1 MSALGLRRRIKRPRK
16 KNRTQKKGMPPGS
29 LVYVGEE
36 HKDEVTISSIEFNEH
51 EVNEKQHASLD
62 DLKPK
67 IDSEKITWINV
78 NGVHNVEVVDSISK
92 MVGLHPLTTEDI
104 LNTEHRPKIDFFENH
119 LLAIVKM
126 IDLEQDESELD
137 IEQVSFI
144 LMENTVVTFQE
155 KKGDLFNPVRLML
168 KENKGKIRKSGADF
182 LFYSL
187 MDVIFDQYLII
198 MDEMDDRIATLEGN
212 IMEDPD
218 NHSLQDINEYKNTIL
233 QLKKT
238 VWPVREVVN
247 KLINRKVP
255 YISESIS
262 FYLQDIHD
270 HIVQANDMVETSR
283 GQLYGLLDVYYST
296 LSMKMNE
303 IMKVLTIVSTIFI
316 PLTFIAGIYGMNF
329 AHMPELSLS
338 WGYPAVWIVMIIIT
352 GIMVMYFKKKNWF

>member
-1 MSALGLRRRIKRPRK
+1 MGIRTKLR
-16 KNRTQKKGMPPGS
+16 KNRMQKKGLPPGS
-29 LVYVGEE
+29 LVYIGDEQTE
-36 HKDEVTISSIEFNEH
+36 EVTVSAIEFDQHDITEH
-51 EVNEKQHASLD
+51 PDISMDQLQSV
-62 DLKPK
+62 
-67 IDSEKITWINV
+67 IDSDKIAWVNV
-78 NGVHNVEVVDSISK
+78 NGVHNVQIIDEISK
-92 MVGLHPLTTEDI
+92 LVGLHPLTTEDI
-104 LNTEHRPKIDFFENH
+104 LNTEHRPKIDFFEDH

-126 IDLEQDESELD
+126 LDLSSNDTDLD

-144 LMENTVVTFQE
+144 LMENTVITFQE
-155 KKGDLFNPVRLML
+155 KHGDLFDPVRLQL
-168 KENKGKIRKSGADF
+168 QESKGRIRKTGADF

-187 MDVIFDQYLII
+187 LDVVFDQYLII
-198 MDEMDDRIATLEGN
+198 MDEMDDRIAELEGM

-218 NHSLQDINEYKNTIL
+218 NHSLQDINQYKNTIL

-255 YISESIS
+255 YIKEDIS

-283 GQLYGLLDVYYST
+283 GQLYGLLDVYYSS

-329 AHMPELSLS
+329 ANMPELH
-338 WGYPAVWIVMIIIT
+338 WGWSYPAVWVVMIVIT
-352 GIMVMYFKKKNWF
+352 GLMLVYFKRKNWF

>member
-1 MSALGLRRRIKRPRK
+1 MGIRTKLRR
-16 KNRTQKKGMPPGS
+16 NRTQKKGMPPGS
-29 LVYVGEE
+29 LVYIGEE
-36 HKDEVTISSIEFNEH
+36 KTEEVTVSAIEFDDQDINEY
-51 EVNEKQHASLD
+51 NNISLD
-62 DLKPK
+62 KLKSV
-67 IDSEKITWINV
+67 IDSYKITWVNV
-78 NGVHNVEVVDSISK
+78 NGVHNVQIVDEISK
-92 MVGLHPLTTEDI
+92 MIGLHPLTTEDI
-104 LNTEHRPKIDFFENH
+104 LNTEHRPKIDFFEDH

-126 IDLEQDESELD
+126 LDLSATDTELD

-144 LMENTVVTFQE
+144 MMEKTVITFQE
-155 KKGDLFNPVRLML
+155 KHGDLFDPVRLQL
-168 KENKGKIRKSGADF
+168 QESKGRIRKAGSDF

-187 MDVIFDQYLII
+187 LDVIFDQYLII
-198 MDEMDDRIATLEGN
+198 MDEMDDRIADLEGM
-212 IMEDPD
+212 IMKEPD

-255 YISESIS
+255 YIKEDIS

-283 GQLYGLLDVYYST
+283 GQLYGLLDVYYSS

-329 AHMPELSLS
+329 AYMPELDWPWS
-338 WGYPAVWIVMIIIT
+338 YPAVWIVMIIIT
-352 GIMVMYFKKKNWF
+352 AIMLVYFKRKNWF

>member
-1 MSALGLRRRIKRPRK
+1 MGIRKRLR

-29 LVYVGEE
+29 LVYIG
-36 HKDEVTISSIEFNEH
+36 DEKTEKVTVTAFEFDDQEINEYQDISMEKLR
-51 EVNEKQHASLD
+51 EVFH
-62 DLKPK
+62 
-67 IDSEKITWINV
+67 SEKVTWINV
-78 NGVHNVEVVDSISK
+78 DGVHNVQLVDEISK
-92 MVGLHPLTTEDI
+92 MIGLHPLTTEDI
-104 LNTEHRPKIDFFENH
+104 LNTEHRPKIDFFEDH

-126 IDLEQDESELD
+126 LDLAPDSTELD
-137 IEQVSFI
+137 IEQVGFI
-144 LMENTVVTFQE
+144 LTENTVITFQE
-155 KKGDLFNPVRLML
+155 KHGDLFDPVRLQL
-168 KENKGKIRKSGADF
+168 KESKGRIRKAGADF

-198 MDEMDDRIATLEGN
+198 MDEMDDRIAELEGM
-212 IMEDPD
+212 IMENPD

-247 KLINRKVP
+247 KLINRKVS
-255 YISESIS
+255 YIKEDIS

-283 GQLYGLLDVYYST
+283 GQLYGLLDVYYSS

-329 AHMPELSLS
+329 TNMPELDWKWS
-338 WGYPAVWIVMIIIT
+338 YPTVWIVMIIIT
-352 GIMVMYFKKKNWF
+352 GMMLVYFKRKNWF

>member
-1 MSALGLRRRIKRPRK
+1 MGIRTKLR
-16 KNRTQKKGMPPGS
+16 KNRVQKKGLPPGS
-29 LVYVGEE
+29 LVYIGDEQTE
-36 HKDEVTISSIEFNEH
+36 EVTVSAIEFDQHDITEH
-51 EVNEKQHASLD
+51 PDISMDRLQSVIASD
-62 DLKPK
+62 K
-67 IDSEKITWINV
+67 IAWVNV
-78 NGVHNVEVVDSISK
+78 NGVHNVQIIDEISK
-92 MVGLHPLTTEDI
+92 LVGLHPLTTEDI
-104 LNTEHRPKIDFFENH
+104 LNTEHRPKIDFFEDH

-126 IDLEQDESELD
+126 LDLSSNDTDLD

-144 LMENTVVTFQE
+144 LMENTVITFQE
-155 KKGDLFNPVRLML
+155 KHGDLFDPVRLQL
-168 KENKGKIRKSGADF
+168 QESKGRIRKTGADF

-187 MDVIFDQYLII
+187 LDVVFDQYLII
-198 MDEMDDRIATLEGN
+198 MDEMDDRIAELEGM

-218 NHSLQDINEYKNTIL
+218 NHSLQDINQYKNTIL

-247 KLINRKVP
+247 KFINRKVP
-255 YISESIS
+255 YIKEDIS

-283 GQLYGLLDVYYST
+283 GQLYGLLDVYYSS

-329 AHMPELSLS
+329 ANMPELH
-338 WGYPAVWIVMIIIT
+338 WGWSYPAVWVVMIVIT
-352 GIMVMYFKKKNWF
+352 GLMLVYFKRKNWF

>member
-1 MSALGLRRRIKRPRK
+1 M
-16 KNRTQKKGMPPGS
+16 QKKGLPPGS
-29 LVYVGEE
+29 LVYIGDEQTE
-36 HKDEVTISSIEFNEH
+36 EVTVSAIEFDQHDITEH
-51 EVNEKQHASLD
+51 PDISMDQLQSVIASD
-62 DLKPK
+62 K
-67 IDSEKITWINV
+67 IAWVNV
-78 NGVHNVEVVDSISK
+78 NGVHNVQMIDEISK
-92 MVGLHPLTTEDI
+92 LVGLHPLTTEDI
-104 LNTEHRPKIDFFENH
+104 LNTEHRPKIDFFEDH

-126 IDLEQDESELD
+126 LDLSSNDTDLD

-144 LMENTVVTFQE
+144 LMENTVITFQE
-155 KKGDLFNPVRLML
+155 KHGDLFDPVRLQL
-168 KENKGKIRKSGADF
+168 QESKGRIRKTGADF

-187 MDVIFDQYLII
+187 LDVIFDQYLII
-198 MDEMDDRIATLEGN
+198 MDEMDDRIAELEGM

-218 NHSLQDINEYKNTIL
+218 NHSLQDINQYKNTIL

-255 YISESIS
+255 YIKEDIS

-283 GQLYGLLDVYYST
+283 GQLYGLLDVYYSS

-329 AHMPELSLS
+329 ANMPELH
-338 WGYPAVWIVMIIIT
+338 WGWSYPAVWVVMIVIT
-352 GIMVMYFKKKNWF
+352 GLMLVYFKRKNWF

>member
-1 MSALGLRRRIKRPRK
+1 MGIRTKLRR
-16 KNRTQKKGMPPGS
+16 NRTQKKGMPPGS
-29 LVYVGEE
+29 LVYIGDEQTE
-36 HKDEVTISSIEFNEH
+36 EVTVSAIAFDSHGMEEFEDVSID
-51 EVNEKQHASLD
+51 KIKTL
-62 DLKPK
+62 
-67 IDSEKITWINV
+67 IDSDQVAWINV
-78 NGVHNVEVVDSISK
+78 NGVHNVQLVDQISK
-92 MVGLHPLTTEDI
+92 KLGLHPLTTEDI
-104 LNTEHRPKIDFFENH
+104 LNTDHRPKIDFFEDH
-119 LLAIVKM
+119 LLSIVKM
-126 IDLEQDESELD
+126 LDLSPESTDLD

-155 KKGDLFNPVRLML
+155 KRGDLFDPVRLQL
-168 KENKGKIRKSGADF
+168 QESKGRIRKSGADF
-182 LFYSL
+182 LYYSL
-187 MDVIFDQYLII
+187 LDVIFDQYLII
-198 MDEMDDRIATLEGN
+198 MDEMDDRIAELEGM

-218 NHSLQDINEYKNTIL
+218 NHSLQDINQYKNTIL

-255 YISESIS
+255 YIKEDIS

-283 GQLYGLLDVYYST
+283 GQLYGLLDVYYSS

-329 AHMPELSLS
+329 KNMPELSWEWS
-338 WGYPAVWIVMIIIT
+338 YPAVWIVMIIIT
-352 GIMVMYFKKKNWF
+352 GLMLVYFKRKNWF

>member
-1 MSALGLRRRIKRPRK
+1 MGLRKRIKRPRK
-16 KNRTQKKGMPPGS
+16 RNRTQKRGMPPGS
-29 LVYVGEE
+29 LVYVGDENKEE
-36 HKDEVTISSIEFNEH
+36 VSISTIEFNKERI
-51 EVNEKQHASLD
+51 NEQHNISVQE
-62 DLKPK
+62 LKPL
-67 IDSEKITWINV
+67 IDSEDVTWVNV
-78 NGVHNVEVVDSISK
+78 NGVHNVEIVDKISK

-104 LNTEHRPKIDFFENH
+104 LNTEHRPKIDFFEHH

-126 IDLEQDESELD
+126 INLEEEDSELD

-144 LMENTVVTFQE
+144 LLENTVITFQE

-168 KENKGKIRKSGADF
+168 KENKGKIRNSGADF

-187 MDVIFDQYLII
+187 LDVVFDQYLII
-198 MDEMDDRIATLEGN
+198 MDDMDDRIATLEGN

-218 NHSLQDINEYKNTIL
+218 SHSLQDINEYKNTIL

-255 YISESIS
+255 YISEDIS

-329 AHMPELSLS
+329 AYMPELD
-338 WGYPAVWIVMIIIT
+338 WPWAYPAVWIVMIIIT
-352 GIMVMYFKKKNWF
+352 GIMVVYFKKKNWF

>member
-1 MSALGLRRRIKRPRK
+1 MGIRTKLR
-16 KNRTQKKGMPPGS
+16 KNRMQKKGMPPGS
-29 LVYVGEE
+29 LVYVGDEQTE
-36 HKDEVTISSIEFNEH
+36 EVTVSAIEFDHHDLTEH
-51 EVNEKQHASLD
+51 PDISMDQLQGVIASD
-62 DLKPK
+62 K
-67 IDSEKITWINV
+67 IAWVNV
-78 NGVHNVEVVDSISK
+78 NGVHNVKIIDAISK

-104 LNTEHRPKIDFFENH
+104 LNTEHRPKIDFFEDH

-126 IDLEQDESELD
+126 LDLSSDDTELD

-144 LMENTVVTFQE
+144 LMENTVITFQE
-155 KKGDLFNPVRLML
+155 KHGDLFDPVRLQL
-168 KENKGKIRKSGADF
+168 QESKGRIRKSGADF

-187 MDVIFDQYLII
+187 LDVIFDQYLII
-198 MDEMDDRIATLEGN
+198 MDDMDDRIAELEGM

-218 NHSLQDINEYKNTIL
+218 NHSLQDINKYKNTIL

-255 YISESIS
+255 YIKEDIS

-283 GQLYGLLDVYYST
+283 GQLYGLLDVYYSS

-329 AHMPELSLS
+329 ANMPELHWDWSYPVV
-338 WGYPAVWIVMIIIT
+338 WGVMIVIT
-352 GIMVMYFKKKNWF
+352 GLMLVYFKRKNWF

>member
-1 MSALGLRRRIKRPRK
+1 MRIRTKLRR
-16 KNRTQKKGMPPGS
+16 NRTQKKGMPPGS
-29 LVYVGEE
+29 LVYIGDKQTE
-36 HKDEVTISSIEFNEH
+36 EVTVSAIAFDSNGMEEFEDVSID
-51 EVNEKQHASLD
+51 KIKTL
-62 DLKPK
+62 
-67 IDSEKITWINV
+67 IDSDQVAWINV
-78 NGVHNVEVVDSISK
+78 NGVHNVQLVDQISK
-92 MVGLHPLTTEDI
+92 KLGLHPLTTEDI
-104 LNTEHRPKIDFFENH
+104 LNTDHRPKIDFFEDH
-119 LLAIVKM
+119 LLSIVKM
-126 IDLEQDESELD
+126 LDLSPESTDLD

-155 KKGDLFNPVRLML
+155 KRGDLFDPVRLQL
-168 KENKGKIRKSGADF
+168 QESKGRIRKSGADF
-182 LFYSL
+182 LYYSL
-187 MDVIFDQYLII
+187 LDVIFDQYLII
-198 MDEMDDRIATLEGN
+198 MDEMDDRIAELEGM

-218 NHSLQDINEYKNTIL
+218 NHSLQDINQYKNTIL

-255 YISESIS
+255 YIKEDIS

-283 GQLYGLLDVYYST
+283 GQLYGLLDVYYSS

-329 AHMPELSLS
+329 TNMPELSWEWS
-338 WGYPAVWIVMIIIT
+338 YPAVWIVMIIIT
-352 GIMVMYFKKKNWF
+352 GLMLVYFKRKNWF